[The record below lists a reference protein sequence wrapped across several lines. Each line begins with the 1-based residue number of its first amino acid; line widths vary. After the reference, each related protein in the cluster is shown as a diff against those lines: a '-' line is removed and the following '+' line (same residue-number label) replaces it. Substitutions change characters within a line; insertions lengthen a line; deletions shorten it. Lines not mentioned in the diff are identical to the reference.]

1 MNPNIE
7 ENKIK
12 EKLSEI
18 ILRAWQEPSFKQKL
32 IETPPDIV
40 CNEYGIRV
48 EGNATVI
55 FHLDSSSLK
64 HFTIPMNPSD
74 YIEGQVT
81 EDIKGIARKHVD
93 VTCTVS
99 WTGGSHRVDIK

>member
-32 IETPPDIV
+32 IETPQILYV
-40 CNEYGIRV
+40 MNMEF
-48 EGNATVI
+48 E
-55 FHLDSSSLK
+55 LK
-64 HFTIPMNPSD
+64 EMQLLFFI
-74 YIEGQVT
+74 
-81 EDIKGIARKHVD
+81 
-93 VTCTVS
+93 
-99 WTGGSHRVDIK
+99 

>member
-32 IETPPDIV
+32 IETQILYV
-40 CNEYGIRV
+40 MNMEF
-48 EGNATVI
+48 E
-55 FHLDSSSLK
+55 LK
-64 HFTIPMNPSD
+64 EMQLLFFFI
-74 YIEGQVT
+74 
-81 EDIKGIARKHVD
+81 
-93 VTCTVS
+93 
-99 WTGGSHRVDIK
+99 